1 MWEDI
6 SERAVR
12 CAEYI
17 VQTECTV
24 RACSA
29 RFSVSKSTIHKD
41 MTERLPHIDKILY
54 EEVRAVLDKNLQ
66 ERHIRGGNATK
77 RKYEIKKN
85 GVKCVEKGVKSLKS
99 AKNSVEK
106 AKSTRIMSRITI
118 TSGIIR

>member
-85 GVKCVEKGVKSLKS
+85 GAKCLEKGVKSLKT
-99 AKNSVEK
+99 AKKGVEK
-106 AKSTRIMSRITI
+106 AKNESVMPHITV
-118 TSGIIR
+118 TSDIIG

>member
-29 RFSVSKSTIHKD
+29 HFSVSKSTIHKD
-41 MTERLPHIDKILY
+41 MTERLPHIDKVLY

-77 RKYEIKKN
+77 RKYEIKK
-85 GVKCVEKGVKSLKS
+85 
-99 AKNSVEK
+99 K
-106 AKSTRIMSRITI
+106 AKEIKKAVNIEKKANTMSHITTI
-118 TSGIIR
+118 SGII